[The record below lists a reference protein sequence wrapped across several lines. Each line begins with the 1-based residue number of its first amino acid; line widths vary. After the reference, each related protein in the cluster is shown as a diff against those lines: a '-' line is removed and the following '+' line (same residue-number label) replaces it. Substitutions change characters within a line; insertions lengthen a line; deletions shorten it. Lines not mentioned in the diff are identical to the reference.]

1 MCQGSG
7 MPETTTPPPEAEVD
21 EVVVLV
27 VMGVT
32 GTGKS
37 TVAGLLAG
45 LLGWDLEEGDD
56 LHPDAN
62 VAKMRAGHPL
72 TDEDR
77 WPWLDRI
84 AAWIQVHTQSGTPGI
99 ITCSSLKRSY
109 RDRLRGP
116 GVVFVHLD
124 GTREELQAR
133 LNRRRDHFMPASLLD
148 SQLQTLEPLE
158 ADERGVVIPLGGRPR
173 DEVRRVLDRLRLTP
187 LGAPAAPEGPADEDA
202 TPPRPVV
209 P

>member
-1 MCQGSG
+1 MAG
-7 MPETTTPPPEAEVD
+7 TTTQSPDSEVD

-62 VAKMRAGHPL
+62 VTKMRAGHPL

-77 WPWLDRI
+77 WPWLERV

-99 ITCSSLKRSY
+99 ITCSSLRRSY

-116 GVVFVHLD
+116 GVVFVHLA
-124 GTREELQAR
+124 GTKEEIQAR
-133 LNRRRDHFMPASLLD
+133 LDRRLDHFMPASLLD
-148 SQLQTLEPLE
+148 SQLQALEPLQ

-173 DEVRRVLDRLRLTP
+173 DEVRRVLDRLQLAP
-187 LGAPAAPEGPADEDA
+187 LGAPATTEDPAADDA
-202 TPPRPVV
+202 TPPHPAV

>member
-1 MCQGSG
+1 MAG
-7 MPETTTPPPEAEVD
+7 TTTQSPDSEVD

-77 WPWLDRI
+77 WPWLDRV

-99 ITCSSLKRSY
+99 ITCSSLRRSY

-116 GVVFVHLD
+116 GVVFVHLA
-124 GTREELQAR
+124 GTKEEIQAR
-133 LNRRRDHFMPASLLD
+133 LDRRLDHFMPASLLD
-148 SQLQTLEPLE
+148 SQLQALEPLQ

-173 DEVRRVLDRLRLTP
+173 DEVRRVLDRLQLTP
-187 LGAPAAPEGPADEDA
+187 LDAPATTDDPAADEA
-202 TPPRPVV
+202 TPPHPAV